1 MENVIV
7 IGGGVAGM
15 TTAAALARKGYGVHL
30 IEKKNELG
38 GNVAAWD
45 RLFPEGRHAADVLQH
60 LREGVAGME
69 VRTGVSILQM
79 DRKGGEFSVRLSDGT
94 TVHGGAVVVA
104 SGFSL
109 FDAHLKEEYGYG
121 IYDNVYTSADLEAMF
136 SAGKVLTRAGKV
148 PRRVGFVHCVGSRDE
163 KIGNRYCS
171 KVCCATAVKQASEIK
186 QLYPEAETFCFY
198 MDLRMYDLQFE
209 DMYFNAQTL
218 YGVRFVRG
226 RLCEAAE
233 DMEKRVVLKVEDT
246 LADRTLHLSVDML
259 VLMAGMTAPSDTERV
274 ASALGIKRGKDGFF
288 QPEDVY
294 TGRNVSSVPGVF
306 LAGACTGPK
315 SIPETVA
322 DALGAAQAVE
332 DFIAA
337 HRKEK

>member
-15 TTAAALARKGYGVHL
+15 TAAASLARKGYGVHL

-45 RLFPEGRHAADVLQH
+45 RLFPEGRHAVDVLRH
-60 LREGVAGME
+60 LRDGVAGVE

-79 DRKGGEFSVRLSDGT
+79 DRGAGEFSVRLSDGT
-94 TVHGGAVVVA
+94 TAHGEAVVVA

-198 MDLRMYDLQFE
+198 MDLRMYDLHFE

-246 LADRTLHLSVDML
+246 LADKTLHLSVDML

-274 ASALGIKRGKDGFF
+274 ASALGINAGK
-288 QPEDVY
+288 
-294 TGRNVSSVPGVF
+294 TGSSNPRM
-306 LAGACTGPK
+306 
-315 SIPETVA
+315 SIPGGTFRPCRVCFWQVPA
-322 DALGAAQAVE
+322 PVPRV
-332 DFIAA
+332 F
-337 HRKEK
+337 RKRWPMRWARRRPSRIS

>member
-15 TTAAALARKGYGVHL
+15 TAAASLARKGYGVHL

-45 RLFPEGRHAADVLQH
+45 RLFPEGRHAADVLRH
-60 LREGVAGME
+60 LRDGVAGVE

-79 DRKGGEFSVRLSDGT
+79 DRGAGEFSVRLSDGT

-109 FDAHLKEEYGYG
+109 FDAYLKEEYGYG

-186 QLYPEAETFCFY
+186 QLYPDAEAFCFY
-198 MDLRMYDLQFE
+198 MDLRMYDLHFE

-246 LADRTLHLSVDML
+246 LADKTLHLSVDML

>member
-15 TTAAALARKGYGVHL
+15 TAAASLARKGYGVHL

-45 RLFPEGRHAADVLQH
+45 RLFPEGRHAADVLRH
-60 LREGVAGME
+60 LRDGVAGVE

-79 DRKGGEFSVRLSDGT
+79 DRGAGEFSVRLSDGT

-136 SAGKVLTRAGKV
+136 SAGKVLTRAGKA

-186 QLYPEAETFCFY
+186 QLYPDAEAFCFY
-198 MDLRMYDLQFE
+198 MDLRMYDLHFE

-246 LADRTLHLSVDML
+246 LADKTLHLSVDML

>member
-15 TTAAALARKGYGVHL
+15 TAAASLARKGYGVHL

-60 LREGVAGME
+60 LREGVAGVE

-79 DRKGGEFSVRLSDGT
+79 DRSAGEFSVRLSDGT

-198 MDLRMYDLQFE
+198 MDLRMYDLHFE

-246 LADRTLHLSVDML
+246 LADKTLHLSVDML

-337 HRKEK
+337 HRREK